1 MPSLND
7 PVPSFWSVIESE
19 FVFVN
24 LTSMSH
30 MSKQN
35 FVLKHRVEWFKKGLH
50 NFLNYIFLDC

>member
-7 PVPSFWSVIESE
+7 PVPSIWSVIESE

-35 FVLKHRVEWFKKGLH
+35 FVLNYKIELNGLKK
-50 NFLNYIFLDC
+50 NCAYTIF